1 VEKVAERV
9 RVQLEARGVVLQRIG
24 AEIDALIPEVKKKR
38 GA

>member
-1 VEKVAERV
+1 LPSAFA
-9 RVQLEARGVVLQRIG
+9 QFEARGVVLQRIG